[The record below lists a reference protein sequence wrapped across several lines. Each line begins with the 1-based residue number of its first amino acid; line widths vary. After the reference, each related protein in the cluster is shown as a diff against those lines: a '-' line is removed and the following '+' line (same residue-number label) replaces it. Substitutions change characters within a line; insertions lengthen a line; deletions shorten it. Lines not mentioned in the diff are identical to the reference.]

1 VLPRDSA
8 TVSRETDPLSTFSS
22 RDVAIALRTQHHTD
36 CRQTAYDPS
45 KTGLHRRLRWLCH
58 SGLSARP
65 LGEGSPANAYRC
77 VIPGSR
83 PQYSAYM
90 HGLLQ
95 SEVQIRF
102 DRHFSFSVS
111 RETGSPMALPWP
123 AEQQV
128 VLHLDEL
135 SGLRSKTVARKAM
148 PHPVSRET
156 VPNPKVITSLD
167 MSRSCPG
174 HAHMLQES
182 QRFRDSA
189 FPLLVSH

>member
-1 VLPRDSA
+1 MQEQHQPPGPYTTSLFSFHVKPAFNEQSARQANPRF
-8 TVSRETDPLSTFSS
+8 TLRHRQVHVSRETDPLSTFSS
-22 RDVAIALRTQHHTD
+22 RDVAIARRTQHHTD

-65 LGEGSPANAYRC
+65 LGEGSPANAHRC

-102 DRHFSFSVS
+102 DRHSSFSVS
-111 RETGSPMALPWP
+111 RENGSPTALAMAGG
-123 AEQQV
+123 AT
-128 VLHLDEL
+128 
-135 SGLRSKTVARKAM
+135 STAA
-148 PHPVSRET
+148 SRRTERPT
-156 VPNPKVITSLD
+156 FQDRCPK
-167 MSRSCPG
+167 G
-174 HAHMLQES
+174 HAS
-182 QRFRDSA
+182 SCFT
-189 FPLLVSH
+189 